1 MYTLTDK
8 IKREYKTNIGKVG
21 TDNEISFLS
30 SPYTMHDSNW
40 NLSIYLSKKNDHI
53 FQNSS
58 QTNPCYFSNM

>member
-1 MYTLTDK
+1 MYSLTDM

-21 TDNEISFLS
+21 IDNEISFLS

-40 NLSIYLSKKNDHI
+40 NLSIYLSKKNDLF

-58 QTNPCYFSNM
+58 QTNQYHFGNM

>member
-1 MYTLTDK
+1 M

-21 TDNEISFLS
+21 IDNEISFLS

-40 NLSIYLSKKNDHI
+40 NLSIYLSKKNDLF

-58 QTNPCYFSNM
+58 QTNQYHFGNM